1 MLTWQKAGRLD
12 LSSERWHFI
21 GILGTGMRSM
31 ATFAAECGA
40 RVTGSDAQPGPAA
53 QELALRGI
61 KVGFQQQSRGLD
73 PTTTLVVISQ
83 AIADSNPELM
93 QARRLGLPV
102 VRYPELLGALM
113 DCCQGI
119 AVAGTHGKS
128 TTTSIIAYV
137 MQRAGLD
144 PSYMIGAEVP
154 QLGGGSHYG
163 SGQHFV
169 AEACEYKR
177 SFLCL
182 SPQIAVITN
191 VDEDHLDYYYD
202 MWDIQ
207 EAFTDFARSVGDE
220 GVLIANADDE
230 HTRRVAKEADVR
242 TVTYGIDDKK
252 AHYRAERVWRAKV
265 HSNFD
270 LVVRGK
276 KMDRFTTKLFGTHN
290 VMNALAAIAACHEA
304 GMDLGAVRD
313 GLAEFEGAARR
324 VQLVGTPWNVS
335 IISDYAHHPKEIEA
349 SIAAMHQRFPSQRI
363 FVIFQ
368 PHQHSRTRRMLTQF
382 AEAFRTAW
390 VTYVCDIY
398 AARDSEDDRK
408 SVSAL
413 DLVRQMNHIGLLAH
427 YVPEFRDLE
436 HIIVGDVIPDDV
448 VLIMGAGS
456 IWQLAHNIIPQIAE
470 KGRKQIAA

>member
-1 MLTWQKAGRLD
+1 
-12 LSSERWHFI
+12 
-21 GILGTGMRSM
+21 
-31 ATFAAECGA
+31 
-40 RVTGSDAQPGPAA
+40 
-53 QELALRGI
+53 
-61 KVGFQQQSRGLD
+61 
-73 PTTTLVVISQ
+73 
-83 AIADSNPELM
+83 
-93 QARRLGLPV
+93 
-102 VRYPELLGALM
+102 
-113 DCCQGI
+113 
-119 AVAGTHGKS
+119 
-128 TTTSIIAYV
+128 
-137 MQRAGLD
+137 
-144 PSYMIGAEVP
+144 VP

-230 HTRRVAKEADVR
+230 RTRRVAKEAEVR

-335 IISDYAHHPKEIEA
+335 IISDYAHHPREIEA
-349 SIAAMHQRFPSQRI
+349 SIAAMHQRFPGQRI

-408 SVSAL
+408 SISAL